1 MTHGEQNR
9 IALTGPQ
16 ADCLIILR
24 SRSCTIPKL
33 AIEAKIAI
41 NKARITLRKLTELG
55 LTEQDEAKLWTATA
69 NGNILPLR
77 KRSPINLMAARWDPA
92 PSVCWPCWIG
102 RYTAETLREDWGS
115 LIRGFDSSSSNSMRK
130 GG

>member
-1 MTHGEQNR
+1 
-9 IALTGPQ
+9 
-16 ADCLIILR
+16 
-24 SRSCTIPKL
+24 L

-41 NKARITLRKLTELG
+41 NKARTTLRKLTELG

-102 RYTAETLREDWGS
+102 RLGGLLPFAVRLLNDRIGAPTAEIVR
-115 LIRGFDSSSSNSMRK
+115 
-130 GG
+130 